1 MDDDLLALVRE
12 AQESDFIFKKNKHIF
27 FPPPFWRGYIR
38 SGSIK
43 REEFAYLFC
52 GKLRLL
58 SHEEAEAL
66 LGVLDRYVRVP
77 SIFLP
82 PTCLHSCK

>member
-1 MDDDLLALVRE
+1 MYVTRLSIDLLT
-12 AQESDFIFKKNKHIF
+12 SDSLT
-27 FPPPFWRGYIR
+27 RYR
-38 SGSIK
+38 SGTIK

-66 LGVLDRYVRVP
+66 LGILDRCFYMYIVLLE
-77 SIFLP
+77 SFFFFQNNE
-82 PTCLHSCK
+82 